1 MTPVI
6 IVVAIIAIATLGG
19 MWLKRRYPKIE
30 RSQLATSI
38 AVIVAGM
45 GMMARHS
52 PPSWQFYVG
61 LTLVGIVG
69 TFLYSSWLRPTR
81 T

>member
-6 IVVAIIAIATLGG
+6 IVAVIAIATLGG

-30 RSQLATSI
+30 RTQLVASI
-38 AVIVAGM
+38 AVIVSGLST
-45 GMMARHS
+45 MARNS
-52 PPSWQFYVG
+52 PPSWRFYVG
-61 LTLVGIVG
+61 LTLVGIAG
-69 TFLYSSWLRPTR
+69 TFLFSSWVRPTR

>member
-6 IVVAIIAIATLGG
+6 IVVVLAITTLGG
-19 MWLKRRYPKIE
+19 MWLRHRYRKIE
-30 RSQLATSI
+30 RPQLAASI
-38 AVIVAGM
+38 AVIVSGLS
-45 GMMARHS
+45 MMARSS

-69 TFLYSSWLRPTR
+69 TFLFSSWLRPTR

>member
-1 MTPVI
+1 MTQVI
-6 IVVAIIAIATLGG
+6 IVAIIAIATLGG

-30 RSQLATSI
+30 RPQLAASI

-45 GMMARHS
+45 GMMARNS

>member
-6 IVVAIIAIATLGG
+6 IVAVLAIATLGG
-19 MWLKRRYPKIE
+19 MWLKRRYPTIE
-30 RSQLATSI
+30 RPQLAASI
-38 AVIVAGM
+38 AVIVAGLS
-45 GMMARHS
+45 MMARNS

>member
-6 IVVAIIAIATLGG
+6 IVAILAITTLGG
-19 MWLKRRYPKIE
+19 MWLKRRYRKIE
-30 RSQLATSI
+30 RQQLVASI
-38 AVIVAGM
+38 AVIVG
-45 GMMARHS
+45 GLSMMARNS
-52 PPSWQFYVG
+52 PPSWQFYVS

-69 TFLYSSWLRPTR
+69 TFLFSSWLRPTR

>member
-6 IVVAIIAIATLGG
+6 IVAVIAIATLGG

-30 RSQLATSI
+30 RQQLAASI
-38 AVIVAGM
+38 AVIVAGLS
-45 GMMARHS
+45 MMARNS
-52 PPSWQFYVG
+52 PPSWLFYVS

-69 TFLYSSWLRPTR
+69 TFLFSSWVRPTR

>member
-6 IVVAIIAIATLGG
+6 IIPILAIVTLGG
-19 MWLKRRYPKIE
+19 MWLRRRYPKVE
-30 RSQLATSI
+30 RQQLVTSI
-38 AVIVAGM
+38 AVIVAGLSI
-45 GMMARHS
+45 MARNS
-52 PPSWQFYVG
+52 PPSWRFYVS

-69 TFLYSSWLRPTR
+69 TFLFSSWVRPTR

>member
-1 MTPVI
+1 VI
-6 IVVAIIAIATLGG
+6 IIVAILAIATLGG
-19 MWLKRRYPKIE
+19 MWLRRRYPKIE
-30 RSQLATSI
+30 RQQLAYSI
-38 AVIVAGM
+38 AVIVAGL
-45 GMMARHS
+45 GMMARNS

>member
-6 IVVAIIAIATLGG
+6 IVVVLAITTLGG
-19 MWLKRRYPKIE
+19 MWLKHRYPKIE
-30 RSQLATSI
+30 RTQLVPSI
-38 AVIVAGM
+38 AVIVGGM
-45 GMMARHS
+45 SMMARNS

-69 TFLYSSWLRPTR
+69 TFLYSSWLRQTR

>member
-1 MTPVI
+1 MTSVI
-6 IVVAIIAIATLGG
+6 IVVILAIATLGG
-19 MWLKRRYPKIE
+19 MWLKRRYRRIE
-30 RSQLATSI
+30 RPQLAASI

-45 GMMARHS
+45 SIMARNS
-52 PPSWQFYVG
+52 PPSWPFYVG

-69 TFLYSSWLRPTR
+69 TFLLSSWLRPTR

>member
-6 IVVAIIAIATLGG
+6 IVVVLAITTLGG
-19 MWLKRRYPKIE
+19 MWLKRRYPKIG

-38 AVIVAGM
+38 AVIVGGM
-45 GMMARHS
+45 SMMARNS

-81 T
+81 A

>member
-1 MTPVI
+1 MI
-6 IVVAIIAIATLGG
+6 IVAVIAIATLGG

-30 RSQLATSI
+30 RQQLAASI
-38 AVIVAGM
+38 AVIVG
-45 GMMARHS
+45 GLSIMARNS
-52 PPSWQFYVG
+52 PPSWQFYVS

-69 TFLYSSWLRPTR
+69 TFLFSSWLRPTR